1 MGGEAE
7 TELMEREKL
16 ADELF
21 LLAFC
26 QAWNVLWSHR
36 ADSLLGFHDHSE
48 FRALDQEGFKQG
60 GDLGCLIN
68 WLRLVAVS

>member
-1 MGGEAE
+1 MSCSSWLSVRPGI
-7 TELMEREKL
+7 
-16 ADELF
+16 
-21 LLAFC
+21 
-26 QAWNVLWSHR
+26 WSHG

-68 WLRLVAVS
+68 RLRLVAVS